1 MQKERGSTKLTV
13 ASILVVEDDATQ
25 RFVIQQLCERF
36 GYHVHMVCSGEDA
49 LNAVR
54 YSEYAAVLLDLG
66 LPGIDGFGCARELRR
81 VEKFRG
87 RRTPVIAVT
96 ARTSSEAEA
105 QCAQAGMDDFMS
117 KPLDPEEF
125 RQLLLRWVYK
135 PDSDNQKILKP
146 LNKRETSDAVQ

>member
-1 MQKERGSTKLTV
+1 MPAE
-13 ASILVVEDDATQ
+13 SILVVEDDATQ

-36 GYHVHMVCSGEDA
+36 GYNVHMVCSGEDA

-54 YSEYAAVLLDLG
+54 YTEYAAVLLDLG

-81 VEKFRG
+81 VEKWTG

-96 ARTSSEAEA
+96 ARTSGEAED
-105 QCAQAGMDDFMS
+105 QCVKAGMDDFMS
-117 KPLDPEEF
+117 KPLDAEEF

-135 PDSDNQKILKP
+135 PDSENQKILKP
-146 LNKRETSDAVQ
+146 LNNKRQTSDVVP